1 MRGRKPKPLAQQISA
16 GDPRQRG
23 KQKLKQKLLNEPSG
37 THGIPDCPEWLQGDA
52 REEYDRLKT
61 ELELMGLDRLVDA
74 GMVECAAAMKD
85 IAKTAYL
92 AIKRDGLEVEDRAHS
107 MVSVLNAAAT
117 RYKAFASELGA
128 SPVSR
133 TRLTVEKKD
142 SGEADLLKLLGGAR
156 EPRKSTP
163 VN

>member
-1 MRGRKPKPLAQQISA
+1 MRGRKPKPLVRQISA

-23 KQKLKQKLLNEPSG
+23 KQKLKQRLANEPNG
-37 THGIPDCPEWLQGDA
+37 THGIPECPDWLEGDA
-52 REEYDRLKT
+52 REEYDRLKS

-85 IAKTAYL
+85 IAKSAYL
-92 AIKRDGLEVEDRAHS
+92 AIKRDGLEGEDGAHS

-133 TRLTVEKKD
+133 TRLTIEKQD
-142 SGEADLLKLLGGAR
+142 SGEADLMRLLGGAR
-156 EPRKSTP
+156 DQHKTAP